1 MSCAVEDVAL
11 LIFALIVG
19 GIAYRVSTPDDRERF
34 YTVAHAWAQRAK
46 ELERINRAACA
57 PYFEALR
64 SRTRWAPVTPAVI
77 ALNVGVFVGM
87 VFGAGK
93 LSDSATLL
101 DWGASFGPRTTNGE
115 WWRLVAMM
123 FVQPGMLQLI
133 VGMSALLQVGLVTE
147 RFVGSL
153 ALAIVYVASGVFASL
168 VGLSAHPIAVEYG
181 ATGAILGVY
190 GLLLSTAIWGLVQ
203 HSPLTMPRPV
213 VVRLAPA
220 AIWFLFYTLFA
231 DDIDRSAALTGLA
244 VGLAYG
250 LVWGRRGGERKT
262 PLYRVAVATC
272 ATAAIAVFFSVP
284 LRGVADVRPEIAR
297 IVAMENRLAGMYD
310 VASERFKTGRTQ
322 VETLVTMIDRT
333 IVPEMRAEDLR
344 VKALEGVPREHQPLM
359 AAAQEY
365 LRLRDE
371 SWRLRAEGLHKANM
385 KTLQQAEQAERE
397 SLEELAKL
405 IPPEPETRR

>member
-1 MSCAVEDVAL
+1 LDVAF

-34 YTVAHAWAQRAK
+34 YAPARAWALRAK

-57 PYFEALR
+57 PYVEALR
-64 SRTRWAPVTPAVI
+64 ERTRWAVVTPALI
-77 ALNVGVFVGM
+77 ALNVGVFIGM
-87 VFGAGK
+87 VLGAGK

-115 WWRLVAMM
+115 WWRLMAMT

-133 VGMSALLQVGLVTE
+133 IGMVGLLQVGLVTE
-147 RFVGSL
+147 RLVGRL
-153 ALAIVYVASGVFASL
+153 ALSIVYLASGLFANL
-168 VGLSAHPIAVEYG
+168 VSLSAHPIAVEYG
-181 ATGAILGVY
+181 ATGAILGIY
-190 GLLLSTAIWGLVQ
+190 GLLLSTTIWGLVR
-203 HSPLTMPRPV
+203 HSPLRMPRPV

-220 AIWFLFYTLFA
+220 AIWFLIYTLLA

-244 VGLAYG
+244 VGMAYG

-262 PLYRVAVATC
+262 PIYRVAVATC

-297 IVAMENRLAGMYD
+297 IVAMENRLAALYD
-310 VASERFKTGRTQ
+310 TASGRFKAGRIQ
-322 VETLVTMIDRT
+322 VEALVSIIDRT

-344 VKALEGVPREHQPLM
+344 VKALDGVPREHQPLM

-385 KTLQQAEQAERE
+385 KTLQQAEQTERA

-405 IPPEPETRR
+405 IPPEPETKR